1 MAEYEEEEKEEEE
14 EEEGGEE
21 ERKNLAVPLKVRA
34 RAYVAVITP
43 PSLVSYMC
51 ISS

>member
-1 MAEYEEEEKEEEE
+1 MAEEEGEE

-43 PSLVSYMC
+43 PFSFIVYVY
-51 ISS
+51 I